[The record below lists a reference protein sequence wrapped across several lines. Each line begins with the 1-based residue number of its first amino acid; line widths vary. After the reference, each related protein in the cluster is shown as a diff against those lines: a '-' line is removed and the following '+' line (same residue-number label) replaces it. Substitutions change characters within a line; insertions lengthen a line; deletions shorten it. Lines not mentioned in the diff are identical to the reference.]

1 MAGFFKKLIS
11 GLTKTRDNV
20 VSGLYSIFHGFSK
33 IDDDFYEELEEML
46 IMVISVL
53 PQRRRLSMI

>member
-20 VSGLYSIFHGFSK
+20 VSGLNSIFTDSARLMMISMRNWK
-33 IDDDFYEELEEML
+33 KCSLWA
-46 IMVISVL
+46 ISVL

>member
-20 VSGLYSIFHGFSK
+20 VSGLNSIFHGFSK
-33 IDDDFYEELEEML
+33 IDDEINEE
-46 IMVISVL
+46 
-53 PQRRRLSMI
+53 